1 MGSTP
6 CCDRRTLD
14 FGGVPPRT
22 SVASEGSGPRGPASG
37 GTAAARGSQD
47 LAGVSRSPSGKD
59 RPVDLKVEPSGSAW
73 IVFLPRKAALPCQ
86 PSRSLAGKP
95 GSPPPHFGFAGG
107 QVGSWCRLPPAST
120 SPAGLRRQWDGWGC

>member
-14 FGGVPPRT
+14 FGGVPPRM

-37 GTAAARGSQD
+37 GAAAARGSQD

-59 RPVDLKVEPSGSAW
+59 RQVDLEVEPSGSA
-73 IVFLPRKAALPCQ
+73 
-86 PSRSLAGKP
+86 
-95 GSPPPHFGFAGG
+95 
-107 QVGSWCRLPPAST
+107 
-120 SPAGLRRQWDGWGC
+120 